1 MSAKPQ
7 TMSTRASIMLAGEQS
22 TRIDVHGARE
32 NGARLALLWGTLLL
46 TFTAADQVHALL
58 TAYTDARPG
67 SQRLPA
73 EVNPAI
79 LSANV
84 GDEAYV
90 PTIALTYRD
99 VPRCTVTV
107 HAAGPD
113 SPGGWAHPQ
122 RFLHINAGVV
132 LFRIFDQAAY
142 TSTVAVLTNAA
153 DLPGAHARLRRV
165 LRSCPPAVPG
175 ALPAGPRKGWTG
187 QRRDIQDQ
195 EGDIIMPICAPC
207 RVPHGVEQCED
218 TQAGR
223 CGVTRACYCQHKTH
237 PVNTT
242 EVSPGP
248 ERETSAE
255 NGTGR
260 VGTIRHT
267 AENEG
272 RTPR

>member
-58 TAYTDARPG
+58 TAYTDAHPG
-67 SQRLPA
+67 SQRLSA

-107 HAAGPD
+107 HATGPD

-153 DLPGAHARLRRV
+153 DLPGAM
-165 LRSCPPAVPG
+165 PAYG
-175 ALPAGPRKGWTG
+175 GY
-187 QRRDIQDQ
+187 
-195 EGDIIMPICAPC
+195 CAPAHPPSLGPC
-207 RVPHGVEQCED
+207 QR
-218 TQAGR
+218 GR
-223 CGVTRACYCQHKTH
+223 GKVGPARDGTSRTRK
-237 PVNTT
+237 
-242 EVSPGP
+242 
-248 ERETSAE
+248 ETSSCLSVHRAACRM
-255 NGTGR
+255 GSSS
-260 VGTIRHT
+260 
-267 AENEG
+267 A
-272 RTPR
+272 RTPRRVGAV